1 MKVEVYVDLEPVS
14 GGQRVVWWATAP
26 ALGNLAVAANS
37 LRELEILAR
46 GAAEAVFA
54 ERGDRPVPD
63 IHFTLRDDVVA
74 TAGPERG
81 AARFT
86 PRTAPA
92 DRMAAGAQMVQ
103 TDSPSTIGLD
113 GRRAARELAPA

>member
-37 LRELEILAR
+37 LRDLEVLAR
-46 GAAEAVFA
+46 DAAEAVLE
-54 ERGDRPVPD
+54 ERGDQSGAD
-63 IHFTLRDDVVA
+63 IRFTLRDDVLA
-74 TAGPERG
+74 TAGPDQD

-86 PRTAPA
+86 PHVGSSDPTIH
-92 DRMAAGAQMVQ
+92 VQ
-103 TDSPSTIGLD
+103 AVETGSVSTMGLD
-113 GRRAARELAPA
+113 GRRAARELTPA